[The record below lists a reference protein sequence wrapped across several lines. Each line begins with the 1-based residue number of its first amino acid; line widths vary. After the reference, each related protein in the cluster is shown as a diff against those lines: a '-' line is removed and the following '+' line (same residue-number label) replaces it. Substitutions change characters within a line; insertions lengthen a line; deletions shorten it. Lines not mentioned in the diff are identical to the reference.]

1 MNKELNKETILYVI
15 EDLLDKCKYLS
26 KISQAIR
33 YRMGESLI
41 DKGDIG
47 VAEDRIK
54 EINKYNIEMTL
65 LYNLAWKYA
74 HDIGYKLE
82 YDFNKTEVYDIYDS
96 RYDRNKVVSYQFWKL
111 VKK

>member
-15 EDLLDKCKYLS
+15 EDLLDKYKYLS
-26 KISQAIR
+26 KISQSIQ

-54 EINKYNIEMTL
+54 EINKYNIEV
-65 LYNLAWKYA
+65 N
-74 HDIGYKLE
+74 
-82 YDFNKTEVYDIYDS
+82 
-96 RYDRNKVVSYQFWKL
+96 
-111 VKK
+111 